1 MRLLIAFCKY
11 LFCVLRLRDSFEMV
25 PRCLLDDFL
34 IEMACFVVIYVGCI
48 AECITKKNLHAF
60 LPFRAKCRHACR
72 LAFLA
77 KFDECSILKSQSSKY
92 SKKARHKFF

>member
-1 MRLLIAFCKY
+1 MRLLIALCKY

-34 IEMACFVVIYVGCI
+34 IEKACFVVILLDI
-48 AECITKKNLHAF
+48 IKKNLHAF

>member
-11 LFCVLRLRDSFEMV
+11 LFSVLRLRDSFEMV

-34 IEMACFVVIYVGCI
+34 IEKACFVVILLDI
-48 AECITKKNLHAF
+48 IKKTCMLFCLFVRNADMPAGL
-60 LPFRAKCRHACR
+60 RR